1 MSLGARSRRKGH
13 AYERELAR
21 RFGDEAG
28 CPAVRNL
35 EEVRSGNSGDLVFTH
50 GDPLCVQ
57 AKVGGRP
64 SVWNAVKEAEEAA
77 GPRRPSGRHR
87 KAQRVGFQASGR
99 TRLYAARRLPGARRP
114 AERWGGVVR

>member
-77 GPRRPSGRHR
+77 GPGIHPVAIVKRNGSG
-87 KAQRVGFQASGR
+87 S
-99 TRLYAARRLPGARRP
+99 RP
-114 AERWGGVVR
+114 AVELACMPLDDFLELVGLLKGGEVW

>member
-1 MSLGARSRRKGH
+1 MSAKSRRKGH
-13 AYERELAR
+13 DYERELAR
-21 RFGDEAG
+21 RFTEEGL
-28 CPAVRNL
+28 PALRNL

-77 GPRRPSGRHR
+77 GPGVHPVAIVKRNGSG
-87 KAQRVGFQASGR
+87 S
-99 TRLYAARRLPGARRP
+99 RP
-114 AERWGGVVR
+114 AVELACMPLDDFLELVGLLRAAGVW